1 MNLNSFA
8 WRLAQSDTYVQ
19 KHPGRMGQTQ
29 SWSRSSLF
37 TIFTFGHQ
45 VQYIFSF
52 SSTSL
57 FLEAANK
64 LVYRLALH
72 IAVNNRNLTS

>member
-1 MNLNSFA
+1 
-8 WRLAQSDTYVQ
+8 
-19 KHPGRMGQTQ
+19 MGQAQ
-29 SWSRSSLF
+29 SWSGSSSF

-52 SSTSL
+52 TFTS
-57 FLEAANK
+57 FFSEAAEK

-72 IAVNNRNLTS
+72 IAMNNRNLTS